1 MLLYL
6 PQSRILGCRIS
17 LHLCHDPLSLVTKQ
31 FLLSVQPSYL
41 AGTRAR
47 LLAAGTRYSFQTR
60 LDLLKIFLKYFPLL
74 TLSQLLLTCIELQV
88 VGRPPMRC
96 LRSGGRMLSRI
107 LFSCSRAAEEGPRLL
122 TTLEAE
128 MTMDDFTEYSV
139 YSAVSILFTVLYCC
153 TGVN

>member
-6 PQSRILGCRIS
+6 PQSRILGGRIS
-17 LHLCHDPLSLVTKQ
+17 LHLGHDPLSLVTKQ
-31 FLLSVQPSYL
+31 FLLSIEPRYL
-41 AGTRAR
+41 AGARAR
-47 LLAAGTRYSFQTR
+47 LLAAGSRYSFQTR
-60 LDLLKIFLKYFPLL
+60 LDLLKIFSQYFLVSFHSEL
-74 TLSQLLLTCIELQV
+74 FLTCIELQV

-128 MTMDDFTEYSV
+128 MTMDDLTEYSLR
-139 YSAVSILFTVLYCC
+139 AELYC